1 MKKTLLLAL
10 TPLFFSSCH
19 TDFYD
24 GDTRTIIEGKVLYN
38 NVPLR
43 EAEVNIYPVYNEPKS
58 GVITEL
64 SPEQISTKQSAV
76 SISKTKT
83 NESGLV
89 SVSIPRNERTSV
101 FVIKIAHGKNSKF
114 FGYISNYNTNNYY
127 VNLGTINY

>member
-1 MKKTLLLAL
+1 MKKIFLLAVI
-10 TPLFFSSCH
+10 PLFFSSCH

-64 SPEQISTKQSAV
+64 SPDQISTKQSAV

-83 NESGLV
+83 NESGLI
-89 SVSIPRNERTSV
+89 SEV
-101 FVIKIAHGKNSKF
+101 FLEMKEPAYLS
-114 FGYISNYNTNNYY
+114 
-127 VNLGTINY
+127 